1 MAEDMPYIP
10 PGAED
15 EQSDVLGKLD
25 DLLNRHKSR
34 PRGAES
40 EPVPVLTEALPEQSA
55 DAIPTLTDIVSA
67 GAAPIEPID
76 HGTLERALV
85 QRLAMRVEIERAR
98 LAAEAGGDP
107 QRLAM
112 LDDLAARLHAALEG
126 IVRAALARDRRN
138 AGDR

>member
-34 PRGAES
+34 PRGAGV

-55 DAIPTLTDIVSA
+55 DAIPTLTDVVSP
-67 GAAPIEPID
+67 GAAPIQPID
-76 HGTLERALV
+76 HGNLERALV
-85 QRLAMRVEIERAR
+85 QRLAMRMEIERAR

-107 QRLAM
+107 QRLAV
-112 LDDLAARLHAALEG
+112 LDELSARLCDALQG
-126 IVRAALARDRRN
+126 IVRAALARDKRN
-138 AGDR
+138 AGGR